1 MKKILSRSCVIS
13 TRVLAIVFLLILVAM
28 QTVKFT
34 MPTVRAQSC
43 STPVID
49 MKLLVITNGKS
60 EANFPAI
67 QQILNYVGT
76 PYDVLDMTVDTGGI
90 TASMLSDGACHGY
103 YQGIIFAFGGYI
115 YTLPGMANLT
125 AYEQAFAVRQLN
137 WYMQPNNDFGFNFP
151 HNETIPSS
159 GTDSMSYT
167 SAGSSVF
174 FYANKNN
181 PVPITNANIYLGTP
195 LDATAL
201 PPGASVTP
209 LLVDPSGY
217 TLSLVYNFGDGREY
231 LTQTFDSNPFLLH
244 NLVLAYGLINWVTK
258 GVFLGEYHIYAAAQ
272 VDDFFINSS
281 EWVPGTPCTNP
292 ITGDRTPPDDPSL
305 PLARI
310 NSADMTS
317 LVNWQ
322 NGIQSD
328 PLLANFELTL
338 AFNGVGTTGNTDW
351 TGLPSSGR
359 SNDDLTTNVQNYQSH
374 FHWIGHTYNHPETL
388 NGLHKS
394 DPGGDPNTPQTDYID
409 FEILTNIYVATGGG
423 ENLDTDPSDTV
434 IPLNLTD
441 FNPANLVTPGVT
453 GLNDPLVPSYLVQ
466 NGIQYVVT
474 DTSVT
479 GSPNNGPNPSPN
491 VGIVNTFAP
500 GLYGVPRR
508 PNNIYFNAANWD
520 DIQAEFAC
528 LHSNQPPFN
537 SFTASQ
543 ILDFVSSGFVANM
556 LLGDIDP
563 QMFHQLNL
571 RDYDG
576 QGHSLMSDVY
586 DQTFSKYKQLF
597 NRGVLSLTLDQL
609 GQSMKNRNAY
619 NLSMATARLTG
630 APGSQTISITMPA
643 TATVSSAIIPVTG
656 LYSMGAEAYGGQ
668 YISHIQMNAGQTIT
682 LPVTPTPL
690 LPNAS
695 SLTLNPTSVT
705 GGAQSSTGTVT
716 LSGPAPAAGAQVTL
730 SSSNAAAS
738 VPASVTIPAGS
749 DSTTFT
755 ISANP
760 AAASTV
766 ARIFASYDGVTPSAS
781 LTVRPPSVSSLMLN
795 PTSVTGGAQSSTG
808 TVTLSA
814 AAPSGGAQVA
824 LSSSSSAASPP
835 ATVTIPAG
843 ASSASFTVSTQAVA
857 ASTIATISASYR
869 GTTRTASLSVTP
881 PPITVSSLTL
891 NPTSVRGGAQS
902 STGTVTLSAAA
913 PPGGAQVAL
922 SSSSSAASPPASV
935 TIPAGASGASFTVS
949 TQAVAASTAA
959 TISASYHGTT
969 RTASLTV
976 RPPPPPVTVSSL
988 TLNPTSV
995 IGGLQFSTGT
1005 VTLSGP
1011 APAGGAQVM
1020 LSSGNG
1026 AARVPSSV
1034 TIPAGSASA
1043 TFTVSTSI
1051 VLISTSATI
1060 SASYNSTTQSATL
1073 AVLL

>member
-1 MKKILSRSCVIS
+1 MKKILSRSCANS

-28 QTVKFT
+28 QSVKFA

-60 EANFPAI
+60 EADFPAI

-115 YTLPGMANLT
+115 YTLPGMATLT
-125 AYEQAFAVRQLN
+125 AYEQAFKVRQLN
-137 WYMQPNNDFGFNFP
+137 WYMYPNNDFGFNYP
-151 HNETIPSS
+151 YNGNIPSS

-167 SAGSSVF
+167 SAGGSVF

-195 LDATAL
+195 LASTAL

-217 TLSLVYNFGDGREY
+217 TLSLEYNFGDGREY
-231 LTQTFDSNPFLLH
+231 LTQTFDSNPILLH
-244 NLVLAYGLINWVTK
+244 DLVLAYGLINWVTK

-272 VDDFFINSS
+272 VDDLFINSS

-328 PLLANFELTL
+328 PLLSSFKLTL

-374 FHWIGHTYNHPETL
+374 FHWIGHTYDHPETL

-394 DPGGDPNTPQTDYID
+394 DPGGDPDTPQVDYID
-409 FEILTNIYVATGGG
+409 HEILTNIYVATGGG
-423 ENLDTDPSDTV
+423 ENLDTDSSNTV

-453 GLNDPLVPSYLVQ
+453 GLNDPQVPSYLVQ

-479 GSPNNGPNPSPN
+479 GAQNNGPNPSPN
-491 VGIVNTFAP
+491 VGIVNSFAP
-500 GLYGVPRR
+500 GLYEVPRR
-508 PNNIYFNAANWD
+508 PNDIFFNAANWND
-520 DIQAEFAC
+520 NQAEFAC
-528 LHSNQPPFN
+528 LYSSQPPFN

-543 ILDFVSSGFVANM
+543 ILDYVSSGFVANM

-571 RDYDG
+571 HDYDG
-576 QGHSLMSDVY
+576 QGHSLLSDVY
-586 DQTFSKYKQLF
+586 DQTFSKYKRLF
-597 NRGVLSLTLDQL
+597 NRGVLSLTLDKL

-619 NLSMATARLTG
+619 NLSMVTARLTG

-656 LYSMGAEAYGGQ
+656 LYSTGAEAYGGQ
-668 YISHIQMNAGQTIT
+668 YISHIQMNKGQTIT
-682 LPVTPTPL
+682 LPVTSTPL
-690 LPNAS
+690 LPSAS
-695 SLTLNPTSVT
+695 SVTLNPTSVT

-749 DSTTFT
+749 ASTTFT
-755 ISANP
+755 INTNP
-760 AAASTV
+760 VAASTV
-766 ARIFASYDGVTPSAS
+766 ATIFASYDGVTPSAS
-781 LTVRPPSVSSLMLN
+781 LTVTPPSITVSSLTLN

-814 AAPSGGAQVA
+814 AAP
-824 LSSSSSAASPP
+824 
-835 ATVTIPAG
+835 T
-843 ASSASFTVSTQAVA
+843 
-857 ASTIATISASYR
+857 
-869 GTTRTASLSVTP
+869 
-881 PPITVSSLTL
+881 
-891 NPTSVRGGAQS
+891 
-902 STGTVTLSAAA
+902 
-913 PPGGAQVAL
+913 GGAQVAL

-935 TIPAGASGASFTVS
+935 TIPAGASSASFTVS
-949 TQAVAASTAA
+949 TQAVTASTTA
-959 TISASYHGTT
+959 TISASYGGTT

-976 RPPPPPVTVSSL
+976 KPPIVASL

-995 IGGLQFSTGT
+995 VGGVQFSTGT

-1020 LSSGNG
+1020 LSSSNG
-1026 AARVPSSV
+1026 AASVPSIV
-1034 TIPAGSASA
+1034 TIPAGSVSA

-1051 VLISTSATI
+1051 VVISTSATI
-1060 SASYNSTTQSATL
+1060 SASYNNTIKSATL
-1073 AVLL
+1073 TVLL